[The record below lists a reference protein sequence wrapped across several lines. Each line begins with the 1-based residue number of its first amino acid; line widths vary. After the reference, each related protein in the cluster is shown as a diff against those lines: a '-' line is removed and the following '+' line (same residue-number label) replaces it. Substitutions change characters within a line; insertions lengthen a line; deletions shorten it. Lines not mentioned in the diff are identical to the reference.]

1 VFGIKTFIYFIVFY
15 LFFLLLQVT
24 VELVSDS
31 KDFATAL
38 AKMQLAEMG
47 HVEMV
52 SIPQQLKQPKSQ
64 AVLTAKSAAT
74 NASVNTG

>member
-1 VFGIKTFIYFIVFY
+1 
-15 LFFLLLQVT
+15 
-24 VELVSDS
+24 VSDS